1 MNTPP
6 ANVRS
11 DNPLIDKKGVELD
24 QQRFR
29 MLEEIAQEMDS
40 DILFPTSFESVSKI
54 RKVLQAPDVSLQ
66 KVAQVVALDPLVS
79 ARVLALANSAMLNPG
94 GGKIQTIHAAIERV
108 GLQNVRVAAL
118 SVATKSLLL
127 TGNVASFRALGDRL
141 WTHSLR
147 TAAAAWVLAR
157 RKSRIPPDEAM
168 LAGMIHDIGAFYM
181 IYRAAQYQELVLRP
195 ESMKYL
201 VVHWH
206 ESIGHSVAVAI
217 GLPEELADSIRD
229 HDQPRV
235 MPDVPKTMADIVY
248 IANLLA
254 GGSFE
259 WLDMPTS
266 IVSSEM
272 EQLKS
277 LFEELGEEIEACE
290 QSLASAI
297 G

>member
-1 MNTPP
+1 
-6 ANVRS
+6 
-11 DNPLIDKKGVELD
+11 
-24 QQRFR
+24 

-66 KVAQVVALDPLVS
+66 KVAQVIALDPLVS
-79 ARVLALANSAMLNPG
+79 ARVLALANSAMLNPSG
-94 GGKIQTIHAAIERV
+94 AKIQTILGAIERV

-127 TGNVASFRALGDRL
+127 TRDIAAFRALGDRL

-147 TAAAAWVLAR
+147 TAAAAYVLAR
-157 RKSRIPPDEAM
+157 RKSRIHPDEAM

-181 IYRAAQYQELVLRP
+181 IYRAAQYEELVLRP

-217 GLPEELADSIRD
+217 GLPDELADSIRD

-235 MPDVPKTMADIVY
+235 MPDTPKTMADIVY

-259 WLDMPTS
+259 WLDMPTE

-272 EQLKS
+272 EQLKN
-277 LFEELGEEIEACE
+277 LFEELGEEIETCE

>member
-1 MNTPP
+1 MNDPTPNDP
-6 ANVRS
+6 GNDPKV
-11 DNPLIDKKGVELD
+11 DKKGAELER
-24 QQRFR
+24 QRFR
-29 MLEEIAQEMDS
+29 MLEDIAQEMNG
-40 DILFPTSFESVSKI
+40 DILFPTSFESVAKI
-54 RKVLQAPDVSLQ
+54 RKVLQAPEVNLQTVSQ
-66 KVAQVVALDPLVS
+66 AVALDPLVS
-79 ARVLALANSAMLNPG
+79 ARVLALANSAMLNPSG
-94 GGKIQTIHAAIERV
+94 GNIRTVQAAIERI

-127 TGNVASFRALGDRL
+127 TRDVASFRILGDRL

-147 TAAAAWVLAR
+147 TAAAAYVLAR
-157 RKSRIPPDEAM
+157 RKSRISPDEAM

-181 IYRAAQYQELVLRP
+181 IYRAAQYEELVLRP
-195 ESMKYL
+195 DSMRYL
-201 VVHWH
+201 VIHWH
-206 ESIGHSVAVAI
+206 ESIGHSVALAI
-217 GLPEELADSIRD
+217 GLPDEMAKSILD

-235 MPDVPKTMADIVY
+235 MPESPRDMSDIIY

-272 EQLKS
+272 EQLKG

-290 QSLASAI
+290 KSLASAI